1 MGGEAVMPG
10 KSQSNPVNVEALR
23 EENTRAEHELEN
35 AKLAYFN
42 SAPYKDEPIDF
53 ERLKGYAEAFIRSN
67 HALQKALY
75 GRVRVKL
82 DVSRLLRE

>member
-1 MGGEAVMPG
+1 MAQRAQHTPADIER
-10 KSQSNPVNVEALR
+10 LR
-23 EENTRAEHELEN
+23 AEVARTEHELEN

-42 SAPYKDEPIDF
+42 SASYKDGAVPFDA
-53 ERLKGYAEAFIRSN
+53 LKEYAEAFIAAN

-75 GRVRVKL
+75 GRVRIRL